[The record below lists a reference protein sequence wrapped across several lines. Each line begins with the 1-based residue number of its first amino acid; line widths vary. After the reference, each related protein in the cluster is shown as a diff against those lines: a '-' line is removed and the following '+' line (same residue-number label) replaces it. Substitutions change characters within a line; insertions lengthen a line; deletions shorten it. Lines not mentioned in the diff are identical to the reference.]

1 MVLIAQAN
9 RLAQSTDHVA
19 RRPFPGNGRSLL
31 ADIDNGRTESNKVFV
46 AAMRL
51 FLVIAAFIAA
61 LAVIDELAFDGR
73 HWNAFH
79 QHEKCI
85 LALGSS
91 CLGP

>member
-1 MVLIAQAN
+1 MP
-9 RLAQSTDHVA
+9 
-19 RRPFPGNGRSLL
+19 RRPFPANGRSLL
-31 ADIDNGRTESNKVFV
+31 ADIDNGRTESNKVFFV
-46 AAMRL
+46 AMRL
-51 FLVIAAFIAA
+51 FLVIAALIAA

-79 QHEKCI
+79 PHEKCI

>member
-1 MVLIAQAN
+1 
-9 RLAQSTDHVA
+9 
-19 RRPFPGNGRSLL
+19 
-31 ADIDNGRTESNKVFV
+31 
-46 AAMRL
+46 MRL
-51 FLVIAAFIAA
+51 FLVIAALIAA